1 MGSSSSTTETMCVIY
16 DLSYLEMTLDV
27 DELDILDIAVGQK
40 AEITADAISDRTFE
54 GVVTSISSAGTT
66 SGGTTTY
73 PVTIRI
79 DDTGSL
85 MPGMNATAALDIPP
99 CRRYVIVKATAGF
112 AVFRLIL
119 KSLLFSFDMKKLFS
133 LLLVCALAFT
143 MSVSAFAAEAAP
155 STEKE
160 PPAQTEVDAT
170 TRAEDIPTESA
181 ALPYYATVVNLCEGC
196 GTYTRYYFN
205 TTSGKLTIGGTLNS
219 SGDENNKSRNAKIEL
234 YEVNKSG
241 AIDSYT
247 VSQFTESTSLSHTF
261 RNLSANKN
269 YYIRIVNTTGWG
281 GPFTDLWLG
290 GTVSISQ

>member
-1 MGSSSSTTETMCVIY
+1 
-16 DLSYLEMTLDV
+16 
-27 DELDILDIAVGQK
+27 
-40 AEITADAISDRTFE
+40 
-54 GVVTSISSAGTT
+54 
-66 SGGTTTY
+66 
-73 PVTIRI
+73 
-79 DDTGSL
+79 
-85 MPGMNATAALDIPP
+85 
-99 CRRYVIVKATAGF
+99 
-112 AVFRLIL
+112 
-119 KSLLFSFDMKKLFS
+119 MKKLFS

-170 TRAEDIPTESA
+170 TRAADIPTESV

-269 YYIRIVNTTGWG
+269 YYIRIVNATGWG

>member
-1 MGSSSSTTETMCVIY
+1 
-16 DLSYLEMTLDV
+16 
-27 DELDILDIAVGQK
+27 
-40 AEITADAISDRTFE
+40 
-54 GVVTSISSAGTT
+54 
-66 SGGTTTY
+66 
-73 PVTIRI
+73 
-79 DDTGSL
+79 
-85 MPGMNATAALDIPP
+85 
-99 CRRYVIVKATAGF
+99 
-112 AVFRLIL
+112 
-119 KSLLFSFDMKKLFS
+119 MKKLFS

-170 TRAEDIPTESA
+170 TRAADIPTESV

-269 YYIRIVNTTGWG
+269 YYIWLGRPLHRPVVGRNCEYQPIKYITGWG
-281 GPFTDLWLG
+281 CPKQGIPYRGIMGD
-290 GTVSISQ
+290 GT

>member
-1 MGSSSSTTETMCVIY
+1 
-16 DLSYLEMTLDV
+16 
-27 DELDILDIAVGQK
+27 
-40 AEITADAISDRTFE
+40 
-54 GVVTSISSAGTT
+54 
-66 SGGTTTY
+66 
-73 PVTIRI
+73 
-79 DDTGSL
+79 
-85 MPGMNATAALDIPP
+85 
-99 CRRYVIVKATAGF
+99 
-112 AVFRLIL
+112 
-119 KSLLFSFDMKKLFS
+119 MKKLFS

-269 YYIRIVNTTGWG
+269 YYIRIVNTTGWAMASAFA
-281 GPFTDLWLG
+281 PRRWHSFMAAM
-290 GTVSISQ
+290 VSAVSPDWDRTMSSVCPSIRGSA